1 MMGASPGDHGRM
13 REALNP
19 AFRASAIRGYEK
31 NMRLYMRLLVEQLGV
46 VAKNKLSDGRFNKV
60 QEEVPVDIVRWLN
73 FTAFDV
79 VGNIV
84 YGGEP
89 FGCLRRREF
98 HPWLGLIFAW
108 LEAAA
113 LFVAVR
119 HYAPL
124 GRLLLWLVPPSL
136 AKQKEEFDRL
146 GRERL
151 RKHMLS
157 VDDDGDGVKDQKEY
171 DRTSPSNVL
180 SHLKSTKNGAI
191 MTSVE
196 MEVNLT
202 IIVIAGSETVATML
216 SGTINYL
223 CQNAVRLKTLTDEVR
238 SAAPHEEDL
247 TLANLSQLP
256 YLTAVIKEGLRIT
269 SPVPMSF
276 PRIVPAEGTMIADHW
291 VPGHVSL
298 PPPLP
303 LFRLARIHRTN
314 LNAQSIKISYYLHS
328 ISLNMA

>member
-1 MMGASPGDHGRM
+1 MQGFFTYSFFNLKIHPLSRFPGPRIWACSRLPYVLSLQNGTLHAKLKALHDIHGPVVRVAPNELSFIEPEAWKSIYCDGFGRGDVFYGMLGQNSMMGASPGDHGRM
-13 REALNP
+13 RKALNP
-19 AFRASAIRGYEK
+19 AFQASAIRGYEK

-124 GRLLLWLVPPSL
+124 DRLLLWLVPPSL
-136 AKQKEEFDRL
+136 TKQKEEFDRL

-151 RKHMLS
+151 RKNMLS

-171 DRTSPSNVL
+171 DGTSPSNVL

-202 IIVIAGSETVATML
+202 LIVIAGSETVA
-216 SGTINYL
+216 
-223 CQNAVRLKTLTDEVR
+223 
-238 SAAPHEEDL
+238 
-247 TLANLSQLP
+247 
-256 YLTAVIKEGLRIT
+256 
-269 SPVPMSF
+269 
-276 PRIVPAEGTMIADHW
+276 
-291 VPGHVSL
+291 
-298 PPPLP
+298 
-303 LFRLARIHRTN
+303 
-314 LNAQSIKISYYLHS
+314 
-328 ISLNMA
+328 